1 MNRPAFPSLFWSYL
15 RIGATAFGGGWAALP
30 VFEAE
35 IVRRRQWLAPED
47 VAEAYAISQSTP
59 GVIIVNFAV
68 FSGLRL
74 AGRRGAFL
82 AAFAVVLPAFFIIL
96 ALAAFVSGH
105 WDNRWLSG
113 VLSGLRPAVVALIAG
128 AAFRLGR
135 PGIRSPLFLLGAAA
149 SATLLLGR
157 VLSPV
162 LLILLGAG
170 LGLAGHVLRRRQ
182 EAPR

>member
-1 MNRPAFPSLFWSYL
+1 MQRPPLHSVFRSFF
-15 RIGATAFGGGWAALP
+15 RIGAGAFGGGLAALP

-35 IVRRRQWLAPED
+35 LVRRRHWFTPAQP
-47 VAEAYAISQSTP
+47 AEAYAISQSVP

-68 FSGLRL
+68 FSGLRI
-74 AGRRGAFL
+74 AGPRGAGL

-96 ALAAFVSGH
+96 TLAAFVGGH
-105 WDNRWLSG
+105 WDNRWLTG

-128 AAFRLGR
+128 AACRLGR

-149 SATLLLGR
+149 SAALLLGR
-157 VLSPV
+157 VLGPV
-162 LLILLGAG
+162 PLILLGAG
-170 LGLAGHVLRRRQ
+170 LGLAGHVLRQRQ